1 MDNNINPG
9 EQSNIQD
16 SQSMPVEQMQP
27 EASGYAVGTSQEQ
40 KDEQQK
46 TPPTG
51 SIRKSGSKIKAIS
64 IAVIIIIAIAVIAVA
79 FMHLSAFK
87 KPITT
92 IPKNIISTTSPA
104 STSISSST
112 TPPSNTA
119 NTTTTK
125 TTVTTTNL
133 STTTTTLP
141 VNTSTIPANATVYQ
155 NVYNGNFS
163 KGYSGW
169 NISGKGFGTAPL
181 NITHA
186 NTANVMCYLGTPW
199 ANYNSTFFATTYNCG
214 LSNVNGNI
222 TSSYFKVVKPFLNFR
237 IISPQDKG
245 IYVEIL
251 YNHMPYIIVHYNT
264 YNNTLYTNSSSTFR
278 NVTIP
283 LEPILGKVVQIRV
296 VAKTLKQQTY
306 IGVEG
311 FGLSNAPHED
321 IGVIENITTNSTL
334 IK

>member
-1 MDNNINPG
+1 MNPG
-9 EQSNIQD
+9 EQGSIQD
-16 SQSMPVEQMQP
+16 SQSAPVEQMQP
-27 EASGYAVGTSQEQ
+27 ESSGYAAGTGQAQ
-40 KDEQQK
+40 QGEQQK
-46 TPPTG
+46 PTPTSSTG
-51 SIRKSGSKIKAIS
+51 KSGPKIKTIS
-64 IAVIIIIAIAVIAVA
+64 VTAIIIIVIVAIAVSFTHPGI
-79 FMHLSAFK
+79 FK
-87 KPITT
+87 KPATT
-92 IPKNIISTTSPA
+92 IPKNTISTTSPA
-104 STSISSST
+104 STTTISSST
-112 TPPSNTA
+112 TTTPSQ
-119 NTTTTK
+119 TTTTS
-125 TTVTTTNL
+125 VTTTNL
-133 STTTTTLP
+133 STNTTTTP
-141 VNTSTIPANATVYQ
+141 VNTSTIPANVTVYQ

-163 KGYSGW
+163 QGYSGW
-169 NISGKGFGTAPL
+169 NVSGKGFGTAPL

-186 NTANVMCYLGTPW
+186 NSANVMCYLGTPW

-251 YNHMPYIIVHYNT
+251 YNHMSYMVVHYNT
-264 YNNTLYTNSSSTFR
+264 YNNTIYTNSSSTFR
-278 NVTIP
+278 NVTMP
-283 LEPILGKVVQIRV
+283 LEPILGRVVQVRV
-296 VAKTLKQQTY
+296 VAETLKQQTY